1 MDHFTLLG
9 LPPCP
14 HIDPK
19 RVQEIFHRLSMKF
32 HPDHFHQQSEEEKKQ
47 AHERY
52 TQLNLAAQTLS
63 NPVKRLEYL
72 IQLKRPQ
79 NYSHTPSPT
88 TVHDA
93 TSGLVDT
100 LMEIGL
106 LCQNVD
112 RFMIKKDQADSPM
125 VKVHLFKEG
134 MQWKS
139 KLDGMNE
146 IIEAETREINDQ
158 LKELNAVWLD
168 ARERHDEGKSDAI
181 LTKLED
187 YLQMYKSLNRASEQI
202 KERQIRLFF

>member
-9 LPPCP
+9 LAPCP
-14 HIDPK
+14 YVDHK
-19 RVQEIFHRLSMKF
+19 KVQEVFHRLSMKF
-32 HPDHFHQQSEEEKKQ
+32 HPDHFHQHSEEEKSQ

-72 IQLKRPQ
+72 IHLNRPQ
-79 NYSHTPSPT
+79 SSPHPPSPMA
-88 TVHDA
+88 VKEA
-93 TSGLVDT
+93 ASGLVDI

-112 RFMIKKDQADSPM
+112 RFMIKKEQVDSPM

-139 KLDGMNE
+139 KLDDMSAV
-146 IIEAETREINDQ
+146 IEAEIRELNDHLKEINPGWIAATEARDAE
-158 LKELNAVWLD
+158 KLNGLM
-168 ARERHDEGKSDAI
+168 
-181 LTKLED
+181 TKLED
-187 YLQMYKSLNRASEQI
+187 YLQVYKSLNRASEQLR
-202 KERQIRLFF
+202 ERQVRLFF